1 VFIIARELKRLNINL
16 PQELVDKVDE
26 YAEKLCIQRTTAI
39 TVLLNAALIQQDS
52 VKVMQ
57 DLMNAYND
65 EKTGQLVNV
74 AKLTEDE
81 KDSR

>member
-57 DLMNAYND
+57 DLMNAYNE

-74 AKLTEDE
+74 AKLTEGE

>member
-1 VFIIARELKRLNINL
+1 MFIIARELKRLNINL

-65 EKTGQLVNV
+65 EKIGQLVNV
-74 AKLTEDE
+74 AKLVEGE

>member
-1 VFIIARELKRLNINL
+1 MFIIARELKRLNINL

-57 DLMNAYND
+57 DLMNAYNE

-74 AKLTEDE
+74 AKLTEGE